1 MNMLCDTVD
10 MCVHSNRVQSFRDSG
25 WPHDFLSPET
35 MAKCGFYYLKRG
47 DEVRCAYC
55 KVEIMSW
62 VMSDDPL
69 IDHNRY
75 APQCTFAQRALLNLP
90 PCDDDQQQ
98 SQNDQQ
104 QSQEQ
109 QQPQPSPSQD
119 ECGPWSSV
127 FRSLTPIHQ
136 QYITYTSRLQ
146 SFSKWSSCVL
156 SPEHLADAGFFYENT
171 QNTTVCFWCDGR
183 LNNWCSDDDAWN
195 EHARWFPTCDYLIKT
210 KGKRF
215 VQMVLSEACVIKTVE
230 NSGSTNEVMI
240 CKICFVRNCDVCFTP
255 CGHVFV
261 CGECALSLKS
271 TKCPMCRADASIMRL
286 FFS

>member
-1 MNMLCDTVD
+1 MWCDTVD

-69 IDHNRY
+69 TDHKRY
-75 APQCTFAQRALLNLP
+75 APKCKFAQGAIVN
-90 PCDDDQQQ
+90 
-98 SQNDQQ
+98 SKTFNNNAE
-104 QSQEQ
+104 EQ
-109 QQPQPSPSQD
+109 QNK
-119 ECGPWSSV
+119 CGHNTLLPKK
-127 FRSLTPIHQ
+127 PIHQ
-136 QYITYTSRLQ
+136 QYINFTSRLQ
-146 SFSKWSSCVL
+146 SFSKWSCVL

-195 EHARWFPTCDYLIKT
+195 EHARWFPTCEYVAKIN
-210 KGKRF
+210 
-215 VQMVLSEACVIKTVE
+215 SEYYAEMMKSESCVIRRVDE
-230 NSGSTNEVMI
+230 VVEVMI

-271 TKCPMCRADASIMRL
+271 TKCPMCRADTSIMRL